1 MQQEIRSV
9 ISKHQLCFLGIA
21 ESRVRDSKIPQ
32 VSYII
37 LPQYWKFHTNIQH
50 CSFVRIWLC
59 WSPNVSVE
67 ILFDTD
73 QVVHCR
79 LHGEGVIFLLSI
91 CYGRNVVQEREPL
104 WEFLN
109 SIVALSNLPW
119 IALRGSN
126 IVIWNS
132 EKRGG
137 ASPWMR
143 AMEAFNNCI
152 DRCGLIELPLAGH
165 ALARSNSSEGDQRIE
180 CKLDRSLVNNNFILN
195 GANYEVTILCP
206 GLSNHHQIFFSKDL
220 AAGLQ
225 EPNPS

>member
-1 MQQEIRSV
+1 M
-9 ISKHQLCFLGIA
+9 
-21 ESRVRDSKIPQ
+21 
-32 VSYII
+32 
-37 LPQYWKFHTNIQH
+37 
-50 CSFVRIWLC
+50 
-59 WSPNVSVE
+59 
-67 ILFDTD
+67 
-73 QVVHCR
+73 HCR

-91 CYGRNVVQEREPL
+91 CYGRNVVQERETL

-137 ASPWMR
+137 ASPCMR

-152 DRCGLIELPLAGH
+152 DKCGLIELPLAGH
-165 ALARSNSSEGDQRIE
+165 AFAWSNSSEGDQRIE
-180 CKLDRSLVNNNFILN
+180 CRLDRSLVNNDFILN
-195 GANYEVTILCP
+195 GGNYEGTSLNP
-206 GLSNHHQIFFSKDL
+206 GLSNHHQIFISKGL
-220 AAGLQ
+220 AARLQ

>member
-1 MQQEIRSV
+1 MLSQSI
-9 ISKHQLCFLGIA
+9 
-21 ESRVRDSKIPQ
+21 
-32 VSYII
+32 
-37 LPQYWKFHTNIQH
+37 
-50 CSFVRIWLC
+50 SFVFWELLNLELEILIFLKFLISFC
-59 WSPNVSVE
+59 LNIGNSIPTFSTVALSESGYVGSPNASVE

-119 IALRGSN
+119 IALIGSN

-137 ASPWMR
+137 ASPCMR

-152 DRCGLIELPLAGH
+152 DKCGIIELPLAGH
-165 ALARSNSSEGDQRIE
+165 DLARSNSSEGNQRIE

-195 GANYEVTILCP
+195 GANYEGTILNP
-206 GLSNHHQIFFSKDL
+206 GLSNHHQNFISKGL
-220 AAGLQ
+220 AARLQ